1 MCVLLEERV
10 VTVVSKTKD
19 KAMETTELDEYQL
32 WIDSVK
38 SFKGSPDDRIELTW
52 AVTGLTSEAGEVAGE
67 VEKMLRK
74 GETLDNRREKI
85 LDELGDVLWYSGAVC
100 NALGISLDDVIE
112 HNIEKINKRVY
123 GSEVPV

>member
-1 MCVLLEERV
+1 M

-38 SFKGSPDDRIELTW
+38 SFKGSPDDRMELVW
-52 AVTGLTSEAGEVAGE
+52 AVTGLTSEAGEVSGE

-74 GETLDNRREKI
+74 GETLEDRREKI
-85 LDELGDVLWYSGAVC
+85 LDELGDVLWYSGAIC
-100 NALGISLDDVIE
+100 NALGLSLDEVIE